1 MKCKLNSAIA
11 SMSGKCGNV
20 LFKTYK
26 RPNGKTE
33 TRAYLLPRDHCSGK
47 FGYKRT
53 TPPSDKEIKAR
64 AQFSKFA
71 VMYATL
77 TDEERRSYAE
87 RYTRDNHVFN
97 GKKYNT
103 LRGYIIANF
112 YASEKDSVNE

>member
-1 MKCKLNSAIA
+1 MKCKLNSAIE
-11 SMSGKCGNV
+11 SMSGRCGNM

-33 TRAYLLPRDHCSGK
+33 TRAYLLPRDRRTGK

-53 TPPSDKEIKAR
+53 SAPSDKEIKAR

-71 VMYATL
+71 VKYAAL
-77 TDEERRSYAE
+77 TDEEKRYYAE
-87 RYTRDNHVFN
+87 RYARDNHVFN

-112 YASEKDSVNE
+112 YALEKNGVNE